1 MIDYLH
7 EEQRCR
13 IVAFGCAGAAPSAGR
28 SGRSGWDD
36 PTGSGPN
43 IRCHAADHRCLGQ
56 KSREQKPG
64 CFGRKAA
71 RSAQRKN
78 SSAPSSKGDRA
89 SDLQQASRPVEAAFL
104 PVDERSCGTINR
116 KAIWGASFG
125 LDGGAVLAG
134 VGFYTAEADPAGVRS
149 GSGSGPAMV
158 GGGISGDQ
166 SPGPAG

>member
-1 MIDYLH
+1 MINCFY
-7 EEQRCR
+7 EEQ
-13 IVAFGCAGAAPSAGR
+13 GCQIAALRHPGAAPSAGR

-36 PTGSGPN
+36 PTGSGPD
-43 IRCHAADHRCLGQ
+43 IRCHAAVHRCLGQ

-64 CFGRKAA
+64 CFGREAT

-104 PVDERSCGTINR
+104 PVDERSCGTIDR

-134 VGFYTAEADPAGVRS
+134 VGFYAAEADPAGVRS

-158 GGGISGDQ
+158 GGGISGD
-166 SPGPAG
+166 PGPGPEG